1 LYLVKWA
8 NETNDL
14 EITWEPM
21 ENLKNCK
28 ELVDDFDSKQRYL
41 QTYQRLKSDSQN
53 KKRQLDDVENFSNL
67 EKID

>member
-1 LYLVKWA
+1 
-8 NETNDL
+8 
-14 EITWEPM
+14 M